1 MRLILQV
8 PTTFI
13 HISGLK
19 RTRWWVGKRAHNSA
33 PTRNNKT
40 AQIQSAVRDA
50 RMFTKR
56 KVVVSK
62 TASRADFNSRTEG
75 ANDGGGGGP
84 SDGEGVSENDVE
96 IQCINDQA
104 TPASGNDS
112 ESTHPHGASDTI
124 SSFVPS
130 GLSIAIGLE
139 DVPPSQSGPG
149 HEEFKEGNT
158 KKPTLNFKCQSQ
170 QSIYCIVQVE
180 SEPPV
185 SLTHSSRPR
194 NQFE

>member
-19 RTRWWVGKRAHNSA
+19 RTRSWVGKRAHNSA
-33 PTRNNKT
+33 PTRNKT
-40 AQIQSAVRDA
+40 AQIQSAVRGA
-50 RMFTKR
+50 RLFTKR

-62 TASRADFNSRTEG
+62 TASHAGFNNRTE
-75 ANDGGGGGP
+75 AADDGGGGGP

-96 IQCINDQA
+96 MQCQDETTPIGINDQA

-112 ESTHPHGASDTI
+112 EMEP
-124 SSFVPS
+124 
-130 GLSIAIGLE
+130 AIQFRQ

-158 KKPTLNFKCQSQ
+158 KEPTLNFKCQPQ
-170 QSIYCIVQVE
+170 QFILLHCASGI
-180 SEPPV
+180 
-185 SLTHSSRPR
+185 
-194 NQFE
+194 